1 MPSKNSQQGA
11 TAPSDS
17 VANPLEEGVAKHG
30 IGGSLVSDSPRIPKN
45 FRDHMPAG
53 NMEGE
58 SAAKRFRN
66 PNGYPGLAGIKLH
79 KAP

>member
-1 MPSKNSQQGA
+1 MASDSKNVHIA
-11 TAPSDS
+11 DT
-17 VANPLEEGVAKHG
+17 VANPLEEGVARKG
-30 IGGSLVSDSPRIPKN
+30 IGGCTTAENPRIPKN
-45 FRDHMPAG
+45 FFNHMPAG

-58 SAAKRFRN
+58 GAAKRFRN